1 MVLAPEPRF
10 EGYRWYDALARVT
23 GIETLITVD
32 GAVRSLDYFTNRE
45 NGGEP
50 ERPETIVMHLNVLH
64 PPKSPRH
71 CFRKC
76 DTIAV
81 PADLA
86 FAGEAWSSVHDALPL
101 VTADSDIGPEELAR
115 LLRAAYFSPSD
126 DADADSWETQ
136 LTRFEETA
144 LHISLK
150 LMCSV
155 EEARQR
161 TIADAV
167 WREIFWLMPR
177 DRTVTIVVRGGK
189 VSVDIGPVCTE
200 AAIDAGNVEMVQ

>member
-1 MVLAPEPRF
+1 M
-10 EGYRWYDALARVT
+10 
-23 GIETLITVD
+23 D

-71 CFRKC
+71 CFRKPG
-76 DTIAV
+76 TIVV

-86 FAGEAWSSVHDALPL
+86 FAGEAWSSLHDALPL
-101 VTADSDIGPEELAR
+101 VTADSDIAPEELAR

-126 DADADSWETQ
+126 DAEADSWETQ
-136 LTRFEETA
+136 LTRFEEDA
-144 LHISLK
+144 LHMSLK
-150 LMCSV
+150 LLCSV
-155 EEARQR
+155 EEARKR

-200 AAIDAGNVEMVQ
+200 AATDAGNVETAQ